1 MARHDASGDV
11 SASTP
16 GGVGVSVGTLAWPAL
31 AMMMVASVGSIAQLS
46 DSATFGLG
54 AITVYLIPAVLFLLP
69 VGLVSAELATSHE
82 GGIFVWVREAFGD
95 RTGFQATW
103 FVFMNSVTLYPSLL
117 SFGAAALA
125 TAFGRPDLAGNGL
138 YMGAVVLAGFWLA
151 TFVVSKGMQTTAGLS
166 NLGVGLGTIVPAF
179 ALIFFMCAWLIDSK
193 PSATPLDLAAVT
205 PPFDGLSSIA
215 LVVGTFV
222 AFAGLEVNAVHIK
235 HLKGRPR
242 SYFKAVL
249 SAALLVVVMYMLGS
263 IAISVAVPD
272 ATLELTSGASQAFT
286 VYADGFGIPGLSN
299 LLSGLLVLGAVA
311 ASIAWIAGPSR
322 SMWLVGRAG
331 YLPTRFQKVNRN
343 DVQMPILLFQGVIV
357 TILSLVFVVAPNTSV
372 AFAMLQ
378 DVSIILYMCM
388 YICMFASAIRLR
400 RSQPDVAP
408 PDPDHR
414 PPGHR
419 LRRHRRRA
427 VGDRAGPD
435 PTGRLQRH
443 GGGPVCRDH
452 RDRRGGAGHP
462 GPAAAPLP
470 APGVDDRRR
479 GGDRR
484 RARGVKREKC
494 QSPAKGPR
502 HHDRSRHL
510 HTHG

>member
-1 MARHDASGDV
+1 
-11 SASTP
+11 
-16 GGVGVSVGTLAWPAL
+16 
-31 AMMMVASVGSIAQLS
+31 MMMVASVGSIAQLS

-54 AITVYLIPAVLFLLP
+54 AVTVYLIPALLFLLP

-125 TAFGRPDLAGNGL
+125 TAFGRPDLAGNGP
-138 YMGAVVLAGFWLA
+138 YMGAVVLVGFWLA

-179 ALIFFMCAWLIDSK
+179 ALIFFMFAWLIDSK
-193 PSATPLDLAAVT
+193 PSATPLELSDRHPAVRRAVQHRPGRRHLRGLRGARGQRGPHQAPQGPPAART
-205 PPFDGLSSIA
+205 SRRCCP
-215 LVVGTFV
+215 
-222 AFAGLEVNAVHIK
+222 
-235 HLKGRPR
+235 RP
-242 SYFKAVL
+242 
-249 SAALLVVVMYMLGS
+249 LLVFVMYMLGS

-299 LLSGLLVLGAVA
+299 VLSGLLVLGAVA

-331 YLPTRFQKVNRN
+331 YLPQPVPEGQQERRADADPALPGRHRDDPVA
-343 DVQMPILLFQGVIV
+343 GVRGR
-357 TILSLVFVVAPNTSV
+357 TEHLG
-372 AFAMLQ
+372 
-378 DVSIILYMCM
+378 
-388 YICMFASAIRLR
+388 RLR
-400 RSQPDVAP
+400 DAP
-408 PDPDHR
+408 GHLDHLVHVHVHLHVRLGHQAAPVPARRRAPDPDHR

-427 VGDRAGPD
+427 VGDRAGPH
-435 PTGRLQRH
+435 PARRLQRPA
-443 GGGPVCRDH
+443 GRPV
-452 RDRRGGAGHP
+452 RRHH
-462 GPAAAPLP
+462 
-470 APGVDDRRR
+470 RRR
-479 GGDRR
+479 RPVLAIPAQLLHHFRR
-484 RARGVKREKC
+484 PEWTTVDEAEI
-494 QSPAKGPR
+494 AAE
-502 HHDRSRHL
+502 L
-510 HTHG
+510 EE

>member
-1 MARHDASGDV
+1 MATSKAGDMTAQAPTSGPPTSGV
-11 SASTP
+11 AGRTP
-16 GGVGVSVGTLAWPAL
+16 ISLIAWPAL

-54 AITVYLIPAVLFLLP
+54 AVTVYLIPALLFLLP

-125 TAFGRPDLAGNGL
+125 TALGRPDLAGNGA
-138 YMGAVVLAGFWLA
+138 YMGTVVLVGFWAA
-151 TFVVSKGMQTTAGLS
+151 TFVVSKGMKTTAGLS
-166 NLGVGLGTIVPAF
+166 NLGVGLGTIVPAL
-179 ALIFFMCAWLIDSK
+179 ALIFFMFAWLVDGK
-193 PSATPLDLAAVT
+193 PSAAPLGVSDLV
-205 PPFDGLSSIA
+205 PPFTGLSSIA

-235 HLKGRPR
+235 HLKGRPK

-249 SAALLVVVMYMLGS
+249 SAAALVFVMYMLGS

-299 LLSGLLVLGAVA
+299 VLSGLLVLGAVA

-331 YLPTRFQKVNRN
+331 YLPQRFQRVNRN
-343 DVQMPILLFQGVIV
+343 DVQMPILMFQGVIV
-357 TILSLVFVVAPNTSV
+357 TILSLVFVVAPNTSA
-372 AFAMLQ
+372 AFAVLQ
-378 DVSIILYMCM
+378 DISIILYMGM
-388 YICMFASAIRLR
+388 YVCMFASAIKLR
-400 RSQPDVAP
+400 RSQPDVERPIRIKGLVPIACVGIAAAVSAIVLGLTP
-408 PDPDHR
+408 PAGYSAS
-414 PPGHR
+414 PGWVHALIVIVGVAVLAFPAQLLYR
-419 LRRHRRRA
+419 LRRPEWA
-427 VGDRAGPD
+427 SIDEAEVIA
-435 PTGRLQRH
+435 
-443 GGGPVCRDH
+443 
-452 RDRRGGAGHP
+452 
-462 GPAAAPLP
+462 
-470 APGVDDRRR
+470 
-479 GGDRR
+479 
-484 RARGVKREKC
+484 E
-494 QSPAKGPR
+494 SEE
-502 HHDRSRHL
+502 
-510 HTHG
+510 

>member
-1 MARHDASGDV
+1 M
-11 SASTP
+11 SAGFRSA
-16 GGVGVSVGTLAWPAL
+16 LIAWPAL

-54 AITVYLIPAVLFLLP
+54 AVTVYLIPAVLFLLP

-125 TAFGRPDLAGNGL
+125 TAFGRPDLAGNGA
-138 YMGAVVLAGFWLA
+138 YMGTVVLVGFWLA
-151 TFVVSKGMQTTAGLS
+151 TFVVSKGMKTTAGLS
-166 NLGVGLGTIVPAF
+166 NLGVGLGTIVPAL
-179 ALIFFMCAWLIDSK
+179 ALIFFMFAWLIDSK
-193 PSATPLDLAAVT
+193 PSATPLHLSDIT
-205 PPFDGLSSIA
+205 PPFTGLSSIA

-235 HLKGRPR
+235 HLKGRPK

-249 SAALLVVVMYMLGS
+249 SAAALVFVMYMLGS

-272 ATLELTSGASQAFT
+272 ASLELTSGASQAFT

-299 LLSGLLVLGAVA
+299 VLSGLLVLGAVA

-331 YLPTRFQKVNRN
+331 YLPHRFQKVNQN

-357 TILSLVFVVAPNTSV
+357 TILSLVFVVAPNTSA
-372 AFAMLQ
+372 AFAVLQ
-378 DVSIILYMCM
+378 DISIILYMGM
-388 YICMFASAIRLR
+388 YVCMFASAIKLR
-400 RSQPDVAP
+400 RSQPDVERPIRIKGLPVIACVGIAAALSAIVLGLTP
-408 PDPDHR
+408 PAGYSST
-414 PPGHR
+414 PGWVHAAIVIVGVTVLAIPAQLLYH
-419 LRRHRRRA
+419 LRRPEWA
-427 VGDRAGPD
+427 SI
-435 PTGRLQRH
+435 
-443 GGGPVCRDH
+443 
-452 RDRRGGAGHP
+452 
-462 GPAAAPLP
+462 
-470 APGVDDRRR
+470 DD
-479 GGDRR
+479 
-484 RARGVKREKC
+484 AEVIAE
-494 QSPAKGPR
+494 SEE
-502 HHDRSRHL
+502 
-510 HTHG
+510 

>member
-1 MARHDASGDV
+1 MATQAPTGGQPTSGDV
-11 SASTP
+11 GRVPIS
-16 GGVGVSVGTLAWPAL
+16 LIAWPAL

-54 AITVYLIPAVLFLLP
+54 AVTVYLIPALLFLLP

-138 YMGAVVLAGFWLA
+138 YMGTVVLVGFWLA
-151 TFVVSKGMQTTAGLS
+151 TFVVSKGMKTTAGLS
-166 NLGVGLGTIVPAF
+166 NLGVGLGTIVPAL
-179 ALIFFMCAWLIDSK
+179 ALIFFMFAWLVDGK
-193 PSATPLDLAAVT
+193 PSAAPLEVSDLV
-205 PPFDGLSSIA
+205 PPFTGLSSIA

-235 HLKGRPR
+235 HLKGRPK

-249 SAALLVVVMYMLGS
+249 SAAALVFVMYMLGS

-299 LLSGLLVLGAVA
+299 VLSGLLVLGAVA

-331 YLPTRFQKVNRN
+331 YLPQRFQKVNGN

-357 TILSLVFVVAPNTSV
+357 TILSLVFVVAPNTSA
-372 AFAMLQ
+372 AFAVLQ
-378 DVSIILYMCM
+378 DISIILYMGM
-388 YICMFASAIRLR
+388 YVCMFAAAIRLR
-400 RSQPDVAP
+400 RSQPDVERPIRITGLTPIACVGMAAAVSAIVLGLTP
-408 PDPDHR
+408 PAGYSATPAWVHALIVIVGVAVLAI
-414 PPGHR
+414 PAQILYR
-419 LRRHRRRA
+419 LRRPEWA
-427 VGDRAGPD
+427 SIDEAEVIA
-435 PTGRLQRH
+435 
-443 GGGPVCRDH
+443 
-452 RDRRGGAGHP
+452 
-462 GPAAAPLP
+462 
-470 APGVDDRRR
+470 
-479 GGDRR
+479 
-484 RARGVKREKC
+484 E
-494 QSPAKGPR
+494 SEE
-502 HHDRSRHL
+502 
-510 HTHG
+510 

>member
-1 MARHDASGDV
+1 
-11 SASTP
+11 
-16 GGVGVSVGTLAWPAL
+16 
-31 AMMMVASVGSIAQLS
+31 MMMVASVGSIAQLS

-54 AITVYLIPAVLFLLP
+54 AVTVYLIPALLFLLP

-138 YMGAVVLAGFWLA
+138 YVGFVVLAGFWLA
-151 TFVVSKGMQTTAGLS
+151 TAVVSRGMKTTAGLS
-166 NLGVGLGTIVPAF
+166 NLGVGLGTVVPAL
-179 ALIFFMCAWLIDSK
+179 ALIFFMFAWLIDSK
-193 PSATPLDLAAVT
+193 PSATPLGLSDVV
-205 PPFDGLSSIA
+205 PPFDGLPSIA

-242 SYFKAVL
+242 SYFKAVMT
-249 SAALLVVVMYMLGS
+249 AAATVFVMYMLGS

-286 VYADGFGIPGLSN
+286 VYADGFGVPGLSN

-331 YLPTRFQKVNRN
+331 YLPKVFQRTNKN

-357 TILSLVFVVAPNTSV
+357 TILALIFVVAPNTSA
-372 AFAMLQ
+372 AFALLQ
-378 DVSIILYMCM
+378 DISIILYMCM
-388 YICMFASAIRLR
+388 YVCMFAAAIRLR
-400 RSQPDVAP
+400 RSQPDVARPIRIAGLPIIAGVGILAAVSAIVLGLTP
-408 PDPDHR
+408 PAGIHGRAVGGARPDR
-414 PPGHR
+414 AG
-419 LRRHRRRA
+419 RRHRARA
-427 VGDRAGPD
+427 AGPV
-435 PTGRLQRH
+435 
-443 GGGPVCRDH
+443 PV
-452 RDRRGGAGHP
+452 
-462 GPAAAPLP
+462 PLP
-470 APGVDDRRR
+470 A
-479 GGDRR
+479 
-484 RARGVKREKC
+484 
-494 QSPAKGPR
+494 
-502 HHDRSRHL
+502 
-510 HTHG
+510 T